1 MDLGLPSCISQMTYQ
16 TSQTYLAPR
25 KKTQLV
31 ATNKNRFRSK
41 KVPKDREKP
50 HHRKITEKS
59 GGSEIHR
66 SLEFHDQFSARTIET
81 RHTMKT
87 PAKLAE
93 SESST

>member
-1 MDLGLPSCISQMTYQ
+1 LSSLLHKPNDISNISNLLSTAQENSTSCDEQKPVS
-16 TSQTYLAPR
+16 P
-25 KKTQLV
+25 K
-31 ATNKNRFRSK
+31 K

-50 HHRKITEKS
+50 HHGTITEKS

-66 SLEFHDQFSARTIET
+66 SLEFHDQFSATTIET

-87 PAKLAE
+87 PEKIAE